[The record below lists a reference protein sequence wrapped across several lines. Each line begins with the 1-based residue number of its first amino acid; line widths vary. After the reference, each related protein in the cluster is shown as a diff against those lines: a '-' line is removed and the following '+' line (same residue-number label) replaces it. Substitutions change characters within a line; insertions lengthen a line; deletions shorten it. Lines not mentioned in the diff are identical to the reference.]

1 MKTQKILKVAYTSV
15 LFVITVFI
23 WEQMYSAQFLEYD
36 KNYGILLSVFLLS
49 IVAFVILTIMWF
61 KARIFIEQNSF
72 ATILF
77 VVMTSPLTLL
87 FVFYFYQDIFGK
99 LKV

>member
-1 MKTQKILKVAYTSV
+1 MKTQKILKVVYVSI
-15 LFVITVFI
+15 LFLVTVFI
-23 WEQMYSAQFLEYD
+23 WEQMYSTQFLEYD
-36 KNYGILLSVFLLS
+36 KNYGVLLSVFLLS

-61 KARIFIEQNSF
+61 KVRAFIEQNSF
-72 ATILF
+72 VTILF

-87 FVFYFYQDIFGK
+87 FIIYFYQDIFGK